1 MLDSAFTLL
10 TDKEDPG
17 TGVKINSY
25 VLTILLIIFKILTI
39 NA

>member
-17 TGVKINSY
+17 TEVKINSY
-25 VLTILLIIFKILTI
+25 VFTILLIIFKLQSI
-39 NA
+39 